1 MLAAVAMHQS
11 GTMSED
17 AAIQVLVDGP
27 YHFVSQEP
35 ILTLEPGLPLERE
48 VVVGVADDLV
58 EHRGLR

>member
-1 MLAAVAMHQS
+1 
-11 GTMSED
+11 MSED